1 MTKKSI
7 DPPAPDG
14 LSQESGLL
22 WRRTLETWQL
32 PDVTLLVCLEN
43 ALRCLDRLRNAE
55 AIVAKEGPVVKDPK
69 SGQLKQH
76 PATLAVR
83 DEGRAFREYLKM
95 LNLDYASL
103 MTRR

>member
-1 MTKKSI
+1 MKKPI
-7 DPPAPDG
+7 DPPAPAG
-14 LSQESGLL
+14 LSQESQVL
-22 WRRTLETWQL
+22 WRKTMETWQL
-32 PDVTLLVCLEN
+32 PDVTLAVCLEN

-55 AIVAKEGPVVKDPK
+55 AIVSKEGPVVKDAK
-69 SGQLKQH
+69 SNQLKQH

-95 LNLDYASL
+95 LNLDYSQL

>member
-1 MTKKSI
+1 MKKLT
-7 DPPAPDG
+7 DPLPPEG
-14 LSQESGLL
+14 LSQESQVL
-22 WRRTLETWQL
+22 WRKTLETWQL

-55 AIVAKEGPVVKDPK
+55 AIVAKEGPVVKDAK
-69 SGQLKQH
+69 SNHLKQH

-95 LNLDYASL
+95 LNLDYSQL

>member
-1 MTKKSI
+1 MKKLT
-7 DPPAPDG
+7 DPLPPEG
-14 LSQESGLL
+14 LSQESQVL
-22 WRRTLETWQL
+22 WRKTLETWQL

-55 AIVAKEGPVVKDPK
+55 AIVAKEGPVVKDAK
-69 SGQLKQH
+69 SNQLKQH

-95 LNLDYASL
+95 LNLDYSQL